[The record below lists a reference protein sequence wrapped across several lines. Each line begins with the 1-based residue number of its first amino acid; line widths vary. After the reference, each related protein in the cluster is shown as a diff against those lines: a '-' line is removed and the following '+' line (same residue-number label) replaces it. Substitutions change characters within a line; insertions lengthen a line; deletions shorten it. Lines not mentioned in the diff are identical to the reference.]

1 MFSSADIKRQILD
14 STKLDIRKKPSALPE
29 GMTEGDIL
37 ELGKSLEAMTKVS
50 GWAVVEEFMLK
61 RMNLVGMAMQDNSS
75 ELVRGIARGYIE
87 LITYVQRTIQHKN
100 AIQERLNNEAEAVS
114 KKKKEQG
121 IEYDRV
127 ES

>member
-1 MFSSADIKRQILD
+1 
-14 STKLDIRKKPSALPE
+14 
-29 GMTEGDIL
+29 
-37 ELGKSLEAMTKVS
+37 MTKVS

-121 IEYDRV
+121 VEYDRV